1 MSNPK
6 LLLLVGCC
14 FYFTVSLSQNI
25 MSIFSHLGANFR
37 VTKGG
42 DGIILTFISFQ
53 VRPQAAGI
61 RRSVQAH
68 PEEEGQD
75 HQEAGP
81 QAGVQRVQV
90 EEPGEH
96 SEERL

>member
-1 MSNPK
+1 M
-6 LLLLVGCC
+6 
-14 FYFTVSLSQNI
+14 T
-25 MSIFSHLGANFR
+25 IFSQLGVRLDNS
-37 VTKGG
+37 
-42 DGIILTFISFQ
+42 DIPLLQ

-81 QAGVQRVQV
+81 QAGVHRVQV
-90 EEPGEH
+90 EEPGE
-96 SEERL
+96 

>member
-1 MSNPK
+1 
-6 LLLLVGCC
+6 
-14 FYFTVSLSQNI
+14 
-25 MSIFSHLGANFR
+25 MSIFSHVGAGR
-37 VTKGG
+37 R
-42 DGIILTFISFQ
+42 DYSDIPSFQ

-75 HQEAGP
+75 HQEVGP

-96 SEERL
+96 SEERLSNDVTIFRHLNSLWKIKI

>member
-1 MSNPK
+1 MEDFEKKWRGDFGSTWK
-6 LLLLVGCC
+6 
-14 FYFTVSLSQNI
+14 NI
-25 MSIFSHLGANFR
+25 HPCNSDIP
-37 VTKGG
+37 
-42 DGIILTFISFQ
+42 SFQ

-81 QAGVQRVQV
+81 QAGVHRVQV

-96 SEERL
+96 SIA

>member
-1 MSNPK
+1 MHLFFRFIICCCW
-6 LLLLVGCC
+6 LLEFEPRIYHGQYLHFLL
-14 FYFTVSLSQNI
+14 
-25 MSIFSHLGANFR
+25 
-37 VTKGG
+37 
-42 DGIILTFISFQ
+42 FQ

-81 QAGVQRVQV
+81 QAGVHRVQV
-90 EEPGEH
+90 EEPGEQVR
-96 SEERL
+96 ERKGL

>member
-1 MSNPK
+1 M
-6 LLLLVGCC
+6 
-14 FYFTVSLSQNI
+14 I
-25 MSIFSHLGANFR
+25 IFSQMGVRRDNS
-37 VTKGG
+37 
-42 DGIILTFISFQ
+42 DISSFQ

-81 QAGVQRVQV
+81 QAGVHRVQV

-96 SEERL
+96 DNREKNLLLYVMLLFFVT